1 MTKIERFSLI
11 LRHGKPHPRYYGT
24 YPRIL
29 GKYVREEGVLTLEN
43 AIRKMTSFPAQRLG
57 LLDRGLLK
65 EGLWADV
72 VVFDPETVKDK
83 ATYLDPH
90 QFPEGI
96 LHVLVNGQ
104 IVVANGQQTGR
115 LPGKVLRRP

>member
-1 MTKIERFSLI
+1 
-11 LRHGKPHPRYYGT
+11 
-24 YPRIL
+24 
-29 GKYVREEGVLTLEN
+29 VREEGVLTLEN

-57 LLDRGLLK
+57 LPDRGLLK
-65 EGLWADV
+65 EGMWADV
-72 VVFDPETVKDK
+72 VVFDPETVTDK

-104 IVVANGQQTGR
+104 TVVANGKQTER
-115 LPGKVLRRP
+115 LPGKVLRRPW